1 MYKTDLHRQHVS
13 VHKDPVRSRIPE
25 RPPVSGPGNK
35 MGSAGRLAK
44 NKSFAQFVHQSKI
57 DNAFRCMCSSAQLA
71 PPHSVELTHDALGR
85 LFVIILAAQD
95 PREALLQ
102 YAQRAQDNPE
112 WVDVAYTATEPEKVL
127 ATKTLEEEEE
137 AADQEELGGGAELPS
152 GAT

>member
-1 MYKTDLHRQHVS
+1 M
-13 VHKDPVRSRIPE
+13 
-25 RPPVSGPGNK
+25 
-35 MGSAGRLAK
+35 
-44 NKSFAQFVHQSKI
+44 
-57 DNAFRCMCSSAQLA
+57 
-71 PPHSVELTHDALGR
+71 
-85 LFVIILAAQD
+85 FVIVLAAQD